1 MSETS
6 KLHKAKATGARG
18 VLVITCSTSRAHH
31 QQESGHTPPDP
42 SGDLI
47 ESKLKEHGHTVHA
60 RKLVPDDQK
69 ILRSTLDD
77 ALEDPKVDSIIV
89 TGGTGIS
96 EDDVT
101 IEVAQQLFDKELP
114 GFGEFLRRISYDEIG
129 SAALLTRAT
138 AGIASKKP
146 IFCIPGSPD
155 AVGRAIDRLILPEL
169 PHILSHAKGG

>member
-6 KLHKAKATGARG
+6 ELHKSKAAKARG
-18 VLVITCSTSRAHH
+18 VLIVTCSTSRAHH
-31 QQESGHTPPDP
+31 QQESSHSPPDP

-47 ESKLKEHGHTVHA
+47 ESRLKEHGHTVHA

-69 ILRSTLDD
+69 ILHSTLTD
-77 ALEDPKVDSIIV
+77 ALQNPEVDSIII

-96 EDDVT
+96 EGDVT
-101 IEVAQQLFDKELP
+101 IEVAGRLFDKELP

-129 SAALLTRAT
+129 SAALLTRAA

-155 AVGRAIDRLILPEL
+155 AVGRALDRLILLEL
-169 PHILSHAKGG
+169 SHILSHAQGN